1 MEENRYKNW
10 TVKQWEQE
18 FHSED
23 VKINAYIN
31 ELSDC
36 IDLPNENEIIYENL
50 HKQNM
55 LLPEAL
61 DYEFD
66 DDDHHDELFSIE
78 DIDSECDFELYY
90 EIGKLAESFI
100 NITTIHGVRLCDEVL
115 ETIHIMGN
123 FVSGHLD
130 FMNVDEME
138 LPALR
143 SALLKKSHFMINKLI
158 KNIDTIKSS
167 AERPICEFDNLINK
181 ILVLREK
188 IVDIQLG
195 TSKNIPF

>member
-10 TVKQWEQE
+10 TIKQWEQE

-31 ELSDC
+31 ELSNC
-36 IDLPNENEIIYENL
+36 IDMPNENEIIYDNL

-55 LLPEAL
+55 LLHEPL
-61 DYEFD
+61 DYKYEEDHQD
-66 DDDHHDELFSIE
+66 DLFSIE
-78 DIDSECDFELYY
+78 DIDSECDFEIYY

-100 NITTIHGVRLCDEVL
+100 NTTINHKVMLSDEVL
-115 ETIHIMGN
+115 ETMHIMGN
-123 FVSGHLD
+123 FISGHLD
-130 FMNVDEME
+130 FINVDEME

-143 SALLKKSHFMINKLI
+143 SALLQKSHFMINKLI
-158 KNIDTIKSS
+158 KNVDKIKSS
-167 AERPICEFDNLINK
+167 IIRPVAEFDILINK
-181 ILVLREK
+181 ILTLREK

-195 TSKNIPF
+195 L